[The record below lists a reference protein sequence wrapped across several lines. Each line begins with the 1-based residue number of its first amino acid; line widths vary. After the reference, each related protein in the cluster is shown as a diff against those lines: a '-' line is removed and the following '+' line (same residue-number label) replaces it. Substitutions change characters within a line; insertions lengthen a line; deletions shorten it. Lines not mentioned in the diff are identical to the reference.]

1 MSDEPKPT
9 APPSA
14 AESSGPSAAESSGP
28 SATEHSERAERMA
41 PPPVP
46 QAPGHG
52 AGLPGPEASAER
64 AAPAPVTRLPVTA
77 LYLNVFVVATCGL
90 VYELLA
96 GTLGSYLLGD
106 SVTQFSLV
114 IGLYLSAMGAG
125 AWLSRRIEGNLAQR
139 FLDVELA
146 VAVVG
151 GLAVPVLF
159 LAFPSVDHFQLLLLS
174 FVFAIGVLVGLEI
187 PLLMR
192 LLEGQ
197 LAFKD
202 LVSRVLTFDY
212 IGALVAALLFPLLLV
227 PKLGLVR
234 TSLLMGVANGLVAV
248 WGSYLLASSLRRPW
262 AIRAR
267 ALAVTAGLLLGVW
280 KADALTTRAED
291 NMYADP
297 IVLSKSSHYQ
307 RIVITRGRSGF
318 QLFLNG
324 NLQFSSADEYRYH
337 EALVHPAMLAATT
350 PPRRVLV
357 LGGGDGLA
365 LREILAYPSVR
376 EVTLVDLDPAMTSL
390 ARTFPLLSK
399 LNRAAVSDPRVRI
412 VNDDAMVW
420 VAEHPPARGQAWD
433 AIIVDFPDP
442 NNYALGKLYTKLFY
456 RRLAAQLAPGGAVAV
471 QATSPLFARR
481 SYWCI
486 VETMRAAGWSTHP
499 YQVAVP
505 SFGVW
510 GYVLA
515 RREDFA
521 PPEHVP
527 SLPLRFLNDTALA
540 GMFRF
545 SADIGPLEVEV
556 NQLDNQA
563 LVRYY
568 EREWQRWE

>member
-1 MSDEPKPT
+1 MEEPASPSPVT
-9 APPSA
+9 ANEFS
-14 AESSGPSAAESSGP
+14 
-28 SATEHSERAERMA
+28 

-46 QAPGHG
+46 VPVPPTV
-52 AGLPGPEASAER
+52 LPHSSVNSA
-64 AAPAPVTRLPVTA
+64 VKLPVTA

-96 GTLGSYLLGD
+96 GTLGSYLIGD

-125 AWLSRRIEGNLAQR
+125 AWLSRRISGNLARR

-159 LAFPSVDHFQLLLLS
+159 LAFASVSHFQLLLLA

-197 LAFKD
+197 VEFKD

-234 TSLLMGVANGLVAV
+234 TSMLMGIANALVAL
-248 WGSYLLASSLRRPW
+248 WGSYLLAPSLAKPW
-262 AIRAR
+262 GLRLRA
-267 ALAVTAGLLLGVW
+267 VIVIIGLGIGVW
-280 KADALTTRAED
+280 QADALTSRAEES
-291 NMYADP
+291 MYADP
-297 IVLSKSSHYQ
+297 IVYSKASRYQ
-307 RIVITRGRSGF
+307 RIVVTRGRSGF

-337 EALVHPAMLAATT
+337 EALVHPAMISTEQ
-350 PPRRVLV
+350 PPRRVLI

-365 LREILAYPSVR
+365 LREVLAHPSVQK
-376 EVTLVDLDPAMTSL
+376 VVLVDLDPAMTEL
-390 ARTFPLLSK
+390 ARSFPLLST
-399 LNRAAVSDPRVRI
+399 LNRNSTTDPRVSI

-420 VAEHPPARGQAWD
+420 IAEHPAIRGDEWD
-433 AIIVDFPDP
+433 VVIVDFPDP

-456 RRLAAQLAPGGAVAV
+456 RRLLAQLAPGGAVAV

-486 VETMRAAGWSTHP
+486 VETMRAAGWTVHP

-515 RREDFA
+515 RRLPFA
-521 PPEHVP
+521 PPHTAPEM
-527 SLPLRFLNDTALA
+527 SLRFLNDSALLA
-540 GMFRF
+540 MFQF
-545 SADIGPLEVEV
+545 SADQGPLPVEV

-568 EREWQRWE
+568 ESEWQRWE

>member
-1 MSDEPKPT
+1 MSETKS
-9 APPSA
+9 APDSA
-14 AESSGPSAAESSGP
+14 SESAPASESASVSV
-28 SATEHSERAERMA
+28 SAPASV
-41 PPPVP
+41 PVP
-46 QAPGHG
+46 VPV
-52 AGLPGPEASAER
+52 ASA
-64 AAPAPVTRLPVTA
+64 PATPPLPITA

-96 GTLGSYLLGD
+96 GALGSYLLGD

-139 FLDVELA
+139 FLDIELA

-151 GLAVPVLF
+151 GTAVPFLF
-159 LAFPSVDHFQLLLLS
+159 LAFASVDHFQLLLLA

-197 LAFKD
+197 VSFKD

-212 IGALVAALLFPLLLV
+212 IGALAAALLFPLLLM

-234 TSLLMGVANGLVAV
+234 TSLLMGVANALVAL
-248 WGSYLLASSLRRPW
+248 WGSYLLAAAVPRPW
-262 AIRAR
+262 AVRAR
-267 ALAVTAGLLLGVW
+267 ALVVLAGLVVAVW

-291 NMYADP
+291 SMYADP
-297 IVLSKSSHYQ
+297 VVLSKSSHYQ
-307 RIVITRGRSGF
+307 RIVVTRGKGGF

-337 EALVHPAMLAATT
+337 EALVHPAMLAAEA
-350 PPRRVLV
+350 PPRRVLI

-365 LREILAYPSVR
+365 LREILTYPSVQ
-376 EVTLVDLDPAMTSL
+376 EVTLVDLDPAMTEL
-390 ARTFPLLSK
+390 AATFPMLAQ
-399 LNRAAVSDPRVRI
+399 LNRGSVRDPRVRV
-412 VNDDAMVW
+412 VNEDAMIW
-420 VAEHPPARGQAWD
+420 IAEHPPAQGHGWD
-433 AIIVDFPDP
+433 AVIVDFPDP

-456 RRLAAQLAPGGAVAV
+456 RRLLAQLAPGGAVAV

-481 SYWCI
+481 AYWCI
-486 VETMRAAGWSTHP
+486 VETMRAAGWQVHP

-515 RREDFA
+515 RREAFTPPARA
-521 PPEHVP
+521 PER
-527 SLPLRFLNDTALA
+527 PLRFLNDEALA

-545 SADIGPLEVEV
+545 STDIGPVPVEV

-568 EREWQRWE
+568 EREWRRWE